1 MIRNSHAA
9 PDTAVV
15 ADWRQS
21 GACRAEDP
29 EDFFPV
35 GATPAAKATE
45 RHAKA
50 VCFRCPSS
58 LECGQWALQTRQPF
72 GIWGGMT
79 EAERAKILR
88 RRGIRLKT
96 GSDTA

>member
-1 MIRNSHAA
+1 VIRTRYDA

-15 ADWRQS
+15 TDWRLTA
-21 GACRAEDP
+21 ACRAEDP

-50 VCFRCPSS
+50 ICWTCPS
-58 LECGQWALQTRQPF
+58 LQPCGMWALEKREPA
-72 GIWGGMT
+72 GVWGGMT

-88 RRGIRLKT
+88 RRGIRLQT
-96 GSDTA
+96 GSATA

>member
-1 MIRNSHAA
+1 MIRTRYDA

-15 ADWRQS
+15 TDWRQS

-58 LECGQWALQTRQPF
+58 LECGQWALQTRQAF

-88 RRGIRLKT
+88 RRGIRLNT
-96 GSDTA
+96 SSDTA

>member
-1 MIRNSHAA
+1 MSYTGSV
-9 PDTAVV
+9 PDTRRA
-15 ADWRQS
+15 ADWRDD
-21 GACRAEDP
+21 ALCRAEEP

-35 GATPAAKATE
+35 GATPAAKALE

-50 VCFRCPSS
+50 ICWTCPSLQPCGVWS
-58 LECGQWALQTRQPF
+58 LETRQAF

-88 RRGIRLKT
+88 RRGIRLNT
-96 GSDTA
+96 SSDTA